1 YRRVKKMKTKILT
14 LLLVGMIS
22 VMSNS
27 QKSDDSNT
35 FDHTFAHVFFFWFK
49 NPDSQAYRATFEA
62 SCKKFLDN
70 SQDAKT
76 KFIGKPPKA
85 TRDVVDD
92 SFTYSLVVSF
102 ESAEDQA
109 AYQTEPP
116 HLVFIEECKDLWEK
130 VIVYDSEG
138 I

>member
-1 YRRVKKMKTKILT
+1 MKTKILT

-22 VMSNS
+22 VMSNA
-27 QKSDDSNT
+27 QESDKAT
-35 FDHTFAHVFFFWFK
+35 FDHTFAHVVYFWFK
-49 NPDSQAYRATFEA
+49 NPDSQADRATFEA
-62 SCKKFLDN
+62 SLKKFLDN
-70 SQDAKT
+70 SQYAKT

-85 TRDVVDD
+85 IRDVVDD
-92 SFTYSLVVSF
+92 SFTYSLILSF

-116 HLVFIEECKDLWEK
+116 HLVFIGECKDLWEK